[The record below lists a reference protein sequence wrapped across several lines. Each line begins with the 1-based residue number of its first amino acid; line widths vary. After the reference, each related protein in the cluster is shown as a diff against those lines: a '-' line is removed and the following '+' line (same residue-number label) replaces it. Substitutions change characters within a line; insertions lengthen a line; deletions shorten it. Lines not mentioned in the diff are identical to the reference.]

1 MAAVNGGVLDAI
13 SDFPVR
19 EANVAEPGGLVVY
32 RFTITNENSKTKELL
47 TLTALM
53 DDVLPNSERAKLA
66 ATQRTDECVTSL
78 LTSL

>member
-1 MAAVNGGVLDAI
+1 M
-13 SDFPVR
+13 
-19 EANVAEPGGLVVY
+19 VY

-66 ATQRTDECVTSL
+66 ATQTN
-78 LTSL
+78 